1 MTSINQTGTDPFA
14 EIRPYRDDEIR
25 PVLDRLLE
33 DDEFIRSLTAFGL
46 PRLHRWL
53 PGPSRWLARRILRR
67 QLRHVHDVSSMQDVI
82 AGYMDKM
89 IERTTTGLT
98 NSGLDR
104 LSPEKPYLFI
114 SNHRDIAM
122 DPAFVNYMLY
132 HAGFDTV
139 HIAIGD
145 NLLKRPFVTDLMRL
159 NKSFIVK
166 RSLKGRELLKSSRL
180 LSEYIHDCIARN
192 NNIWIAQREGR
203 AKDGVDRTETGL
215 LKMLGMARR
224 DLGLGGALAE
234 LNIVPVAISYEF
246 DPCDSLKADEL
257 YQKETTG
264 TYEKNENSDI
274 HSIVTGMI
282 GFKGHVHV
290 AFGTPLTDISD
301 VAEEVARQID
311 RQIIREYRLQG
322 TNRLG
327 LEQLVESESRAVP
340 ALQAMPEWEIGEDSR
355 KRFEERLT
363 AVSPALRPYM
373 LKMYANPAIS
383 RYADQD
389 SDPFGPPGDERPG
402 SEARPG

>member
-1 MTSINQTGTDPFA
+1 MTSTGNNNTDPFA
-14 EIRPYRDDEIR
+14 EIRPYTDDEIR

-33 DDEFIRSLTAFGL
+33 DDEFIRSLTAFGC
-46 PRLHRWL
+46 PRLNRWL
-53 PGPSRWLARRILRR
+53 PAPARWLTRRTLRR
-67 QLRHVHDVSSMQDVI
+67 QLRHVRDVSSMQDVI

-98 NSGLDR
+98 NSGLDG
-104 LSPEKPYLFI
+104 LSPERPYLFI

-132 HAGFDTV
+132 HGGFDTL

-166 RSLKGRELLKSSRL
+166 RSLKGRELLKSSRQ
-180 LSEYIHDCIARN
+180 LSEYIHDCISRN

-224 DLGLGGALAE
+224 DLGLGGALGE

-246 DPCDSLKADEL
+246 DPCDALKAEEL
-257 YQKETTG
+257 YQKEITG
-264 TYEKNENSDI
+264 TYEKDENSDI

-301 VAEEVARQID
+301 DAEEVAQQID
-311 RQIIREYRLQG
+311 RQLIREYRLQG

-327 LEQLVESESRAVP
+327 LEKLVESEPQAVP
-340 ALQAMPEWEIGEDSR
+340 ALQAMPEWEIGADSR
-355 KRFEERLT
+355 QRFEERLA
-363 AVSPALRPYM
+363 AVPPALRPYM
-373 LKMYANPAIS
+373 LKMYANPVIS
-383 RYADQD
+383 RRADQD
-389 SDPFGPPGDERPG
+389 SDPFAEPGEDQPG
-402 SEARPG
+402 TGARPD